1 VARQTSPNLQG
12 EIYLLVQRDLQHRI
26 FFNNNGSISMGQKCF
41 GDFPF
46 DRVER
51 ASPPKKILGVVE
63 VHMEEELKHG
73 SRFLVADKIIH

>member
-1 VARQTSPNLQG
+1 
-12 EIYLLVQRDLQHRI
+12 
-26 FFNNNGSISMGQKCF
+26 MGQYPWWQKCF

-51 ASPPKKILGVVE
+51 ASPPKEILGVVE
-63 VHMEEELKHG
+63 VHTEEELKHG

>member
-1 VARQTSPNLQG
+1 MARQTSPNLPG
-12 EIYLLVQRDLQHRI
+12 EIYLLVQRDLHTRFSFI
-26 FFNNNGSISMGQKCF
+26 IMGQYPWWQKCF

>member
-1 VARQTSPNLQG
+1 
-12 EIYLLVQRDLQHRI
+12 
-26 FFNNNGSISMGQKCF
+26 MGQKCF

-73 SRFLVADKIIH
+73 SRFLVADNIIH